1 MLTVNI
7 GKKMFGTFRQI
18 KDCVKIKD
26 AAITVSAGGDG
37 IRSTNT
43 EKSNKG
49 FVYIETGNIDIT
61 SGNDGIQAATV
72 LKAAYGYKTKFRRQ
86 KYAGLRREDPNHR

>member
-1 MLTVNI
+1 M
-7 GKKMFGTFRQI
+7 
-18 KDCVKIKD
+18 KIKD

-72 LKAAYGYKTKFRRQ
+72 LKAANGSIKITAGGGAADTKQNSGGEICRASAAAPKRLMIRKAQ
-86 KYAGLRREDPNHR
+86 RA